1 MRLAA
6 IFIVLWWST
15 TTASAQV
22 DADRAIRNYRDIA
35 SGHRQLGQ
43 LTPFERQEVAE
54 VDRILRARKIDK
66 RTSKERCIHDEIDRS
81 DGETTYLERRVIE
94 LKCSGY

>member
-1 MRLAA
+1 MRFTA
-6 IFIVLWWST
+6 IFLALWWSAA
-15 TTASAQV
+15 TANAQV
-22 DADRAIRNYRDIA
+22 DADRAIRNYRDVA

-54 VDRILRARKIDK
+54 VDRILRTRKIDK
-66 RTSKERCIHDEIDRS
+66 RTPKERCIQDEISRS